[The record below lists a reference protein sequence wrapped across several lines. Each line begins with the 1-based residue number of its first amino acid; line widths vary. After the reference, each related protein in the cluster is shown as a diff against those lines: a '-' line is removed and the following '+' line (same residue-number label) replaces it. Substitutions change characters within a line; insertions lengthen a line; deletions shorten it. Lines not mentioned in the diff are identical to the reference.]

1 MTAASRYLEI
11 SVVPNAPGGNFGAV
25 YMHPS
30 VLKHLPKAKWDG
42 PYSEAV
48 CLENWA
54 LRQFKVLVF
63 VGSLQVH
70 HIERRRGSFVLI
82 YFICFIM

>member
-11 SVVPNAPGGNFGAV
+11 SVVPNAPGGKFGAA
-25 YMHPS
+25 YMHPY

-42 PYSEAV
+42 PYSGAM
-48 CLENWA
+48 CLENQA

-63 VGSLQVH
+63 VGPFQLH
-70 HIERRRGSFVLI
+70 HTERRRGSFVLI